1 MLEGAGMHRFN
12 LTDEEAAALINLL
25 TAIIE
30 GDEHPLSQRLRTLR
44 RIRSKLPGISP
55 EPRRMEKRATRSRP
69 RTRSR

>member
-1 MLEGAGMHRFN
+1 MHHLN

-30 GDEHPLSQRLRTLR
+30 GDEHRSSQRMEALR

-55 EPRRMEKRATRSRP
+55 EPRRKKKDSPHSKPQTRAKRRRRSD
-69 RTRSR
+69 

>member
-1 MLEGAGMHRFN
+1 MYHLD

-30 GDEHPLSQRLRTLR
+30 GDEHPLSQRMKTLR

-55 EPRRMEKRATRSRP
+55 EPRRKEKGSP
-69 RTRSR
+69 SSKP